1 MLAPGAAPF
10 FTPLYERTAIRS
22 RLPELACPEEY
33 ERRMLGRNIRGKHA
47 ALFTARLEEIVC
59 RTRGEVFTELELR
72 YTLPGTV
79 HCSVFLK
86 LYEGAPR
93 VDFRLELGKTLSAD
107 IESVF
112 LPLGLS
118 LEDAQSLYL
127 KKGGEAFRPGVDQIP
142 GTCMEFYMSDDG
154 LAFVGAAGSALIAS
168 RDVPLVYMGEMA
180 HHPIRLCDNRPENNG
195 RPVYSWVMN
204 NLWETNF
211 KMDLSGFCSFQYT
224 LWLSDE
230 TDPEQAMAE
239 LHERTFDPYPLITG

>member
-86 LYEGAPR
+86 FYEGAPR

-112 LPLGLS
+112 LPLSLS

-127 KKGGEAFRPGVDQIP
+127 KKGGEAFRPGVD
-142 GTCMEFYMSDDG
+142 
-154 LAFVGAAGSALIAS
+154 
-168 RDVPLVYMGEMA
+168 
-180 HHPIRLCDNRPENNG
+180 
-195 RPVYSWVMN
+195 
-204 NLWETNF
+204 
-211 KMDLSGFCSFQYT
+211 
-224 LWLSDE
+224 
-230 TDPEQAMAE
+230 
-239 LHERTFDPYPLITG
+239 